1 MVRFDQMLVEAYDLQ
16 LEQRYPF
23 AKKVDVEVNEK
34 EVKADEKDVTKNVNH
49 NSKSDPVGE
58 KKFDVEVGPETAP
71 VAEEIPVNASFNADF
86 AECMNIDVGPETVP
100 VVDTSDIEKYYIE
113 TDEWG
118 QTQQSQPGINSPM
131 VSQYGSTP
139 QASQSDDVLL

>member
-1 MVRFDQMLVEAYDLQ
+1 
-16 LEQRYPF
+16 
-23 AKKVDVEVNEK
+23 
-34 EVKADEKDVTKNVNH
+34 
-49 NSKSDPVGE
+49 
-58 KKFDVEVGPETAP
+58 
-71 VAEEIPVNASFNADF
+71 
-86 AECMNIDVGPETVP
+86 MNIDVGPETVP

-118 QTQQSQPGINSPM
+118 QTQQSQLGINSPM